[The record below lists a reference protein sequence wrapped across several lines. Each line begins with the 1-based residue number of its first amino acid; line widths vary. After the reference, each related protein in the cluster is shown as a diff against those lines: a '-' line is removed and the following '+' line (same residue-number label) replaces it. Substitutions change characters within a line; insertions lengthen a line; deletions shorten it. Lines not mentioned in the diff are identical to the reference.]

1 MNGSVKESDLKLF
14 RKKLPEWQEAYMGK
28 LNQEYAAILAGP
40 GLASDR
46 FWELEKR
53 INSDKRRTGV
63 MVVGMSRSK
72 MYQHLVELADEGAIG
87 PDDLDGFSEE
97 LREQMAYVMGK
108 NQNQ

>member
-1 MNGSVKESDLKLF
+1 
-14 RKKLPEWQEAYMGK
+14 
-28 LNQEYAAILAGP
+28 
-40 GLASDR
+40 
-46 FWELEKR
+46 
-53 INSDKRRTGV
+53 